1 MQLKPFLLDAW
12 LDQYEHDIEFNLA
25 ASTGPTWTVNDIL
38 ALADDETRH
47 RFLNHNL
54 VYSRPA
60 GADSLREAI
69 AEMQRVPV
77 EAVQIVTGASEALVA
92 LMWLAAEPGANVIIP
107 LPGFTTFSALPES
120 LGLETR
126 FYRVRRENGFRI
138 DPDEIKRLA
147 DSKTKLILVNSPHN
161 PTGATIGDGEMEALH
176 DFTAERGIQLVSD
189 EVYHPIYHGR
199 PTKSAAR
206 LPHATVIADLSKAF
220 SIAGVRT
227 GWMIEHDAQRRQQYW
242 TARAYFSI
250 CNTTTG
256 EILSEIAI
264 RKRDVVLG
272 KTQEAATRNLKLL
285 ERFMADHRDVL
296 GWIPPQG
303 GMTAFPWLVSGENAP
318 PVLPGRHRAWNPA
331 GSRRLLRCALAFP
344 PGLCRRRRQ
353 FLQGARPLRSIRKEL
368 VGEDGHSMTGN
379 LLRRDQQYL
388 IVVIPTAERSGGGG
402 ICFRAYAGKRSASKL
417 IQKSCDQAPRC
428 NPFHQSRTRDFAVFP
443 RTTSGLRCRRT
454 ARRRSGLR
462 RVSGCPLLV
471 WQADAMTI

>member
-12 LDQYEHDIEFNLA
+12 LDQYEHGIEFNLA

-47 RFLNHNL
+47 RFLNHKL

-69 AEMQRVPV
+69 AEMQHVPV

-92 LMWLAAEPGANVIIP
+92 LMWLAAEPGANVILP

-138 DPDEIKRLA
+138 DLDEIKRLA

-199 PTKSAAR
+199 QTKSAAR

-285 ERFMADHRDVL
+285 ERFMVDHRDVL

-303 GMTAFPWLVSGENAP
+303 GMTAFPWLVSGENDRPFCQAATERGILLAP
-318 PVLPGRHRAWNPA
+318 GDCFDAPSHFRLGFAAA
-331 GSRRLLRCALAFP
+331 GDNFSE
-344 PGLCRRRRQ
+344 
-353 FLQGARPLRSIRKEL
+353 GARPLRSIRKEL
-368 VGEDGHSMTGN
+368 VGEDGHSVTGTRCDTDAHGVSVN
-379 LLRRDQQYL
+379 TCCNSHHQIATVGTVLL
-388 IVVIPTAERSGGGG
+388 
-402 ICFRAYAGKRSASKL
+402 
-417 IQKSCDQAPRC
+417 
-428 NPFHQSRTRDFAVFP
+428 
-443 RTTSGLRCRRT
+443 GLNE
-454 ARRRSGLR
+454 
-462 RVSGCPLLV
+462 
-471 WQADAMTI
+471 I

>member
-1 MQLKPFLLDAW
+1 MQLKPFVLDVW
-12 LDQYEHDIEFNLA
+12 LDRYEHDIEFNLA
-25 ASTGPTWTVNDIL
+25 ASTGPTWSVNDIL

-47 RFLNHNL
+47 RFLNHKL

-69 AEMQRVPV
+69 AEMQNVPV
-77 EAVQIVTGASEALVA
+77 EAVQIVTGASEALLA

-107 LPGFTTFSALPES
+107 QPGFTTFSALPES

-138 DPDEIKRLA
+138 DLDEIKQLA
-147 DSKTKLILVNSPHN
+147 DLKTKLILVNNPHN

-189 EVYHPIYHGR
+189 EVYHPIYHEKQM
-199 PTKSAAR
+199 KSAAR

-227 GWMIEHDAQRRQQYW
+227 GWMIEHNAQRRQQYW

-272 KTQEAATRNLKLL
+272 KTQEVATRNLKLL
-285 ERFMADHRDVL
+285 EYFMADHRDVL

-303 GMTAFPWLVSGENAP
+303 GMTAFPWLVSGENDRAFCQAAAGNGILLAP
-318 PVLPGRHRAWNPA
+318 GDCFDAPSHFRLGFAAA
-331 GSRRLLRCALAFP
+331 GDNFPKALDRFGAFVKNWS
-344 PGLCRRRRQ
+344 
-353 FLQGARPLRSIRKEL
+353 AKMI
-368 VGEDGHSMTGN
+368 
-379 LLRRDQQYL
+379 
-388 IVVIPTAERSGGGG
+388 TA
-402 ICFRAYAGKRSASKL
+402 
-417 IQKSCDQAPRC
+417 
-428 NPFHQSRTRDFAVFP
+428 
-443 RTTSGLRCRRT
+443 
-454 ARRRSGLR
+454 
-462 RVSGCPLLV
+462 
-471 WQADAMTI
+471 